1 MGHVI
6 LIEEVLFGDEV
17 GVFQLLELVSS
28 ETVFLREQKL
38 LSWIT
43 PTCVPR
49 TGTEAILQPMS
60 SPSDWELLGSLFCT
74 SDIAKVAVFHLFFK
88 KQEKIGWRN
97 DASHLLVFTTDA
109 KTHIALDGRLAGIVQ
124 PNDGQCHVGN
134 DNHYSASTTMV
145 RFFFPLMVPIHYGQD
160 CPNLGRVFV

>member
-145 RFFFPLMVPIHYGQD
+145 RFFFPLMVPIHCGQD
-160 CPNLGRVFV
+160 CANLGRVFV

>member
-1 MGHVI
+1 MQVGFWMGHVI

-38 LSWIT
+38 LSWKAPACI
-43 PTCVPR
+43 PR

-74 SDIAKVAVFHLFFK
+74 SDVAKVAVVHLFFFLN
-88 KQEKIGWRN
+88 RR
-97 DASHLLVFTTDA
+97 
-109 KTHIALDGRLAGIVQ
+109 RLAGGMM
-124 PNDGQCHVGN
+124 PPTCWCL
-134 DNHYSASTTMV
+134 
-145 RFFFPLMVPIHYGQD
+145 PLMPRPI
-160 CPNLGRVFV
+160 